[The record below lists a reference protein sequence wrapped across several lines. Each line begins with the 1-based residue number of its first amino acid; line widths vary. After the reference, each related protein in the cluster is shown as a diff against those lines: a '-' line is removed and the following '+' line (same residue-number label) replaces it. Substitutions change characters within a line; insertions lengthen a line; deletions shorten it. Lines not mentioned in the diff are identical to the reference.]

1 MTWASALPQWRGNL
15 TRIAVTYSRNFAGYD
30 PSCTKLVLITGGPP
44 CWDHSRIKRHATG
57 ASGAE
62 GQKTMLAASLV

>member
-15 TRIAVTYSRNFAGYD
+15 TRIAVAYSRNYLRWLRYGLTSSMRPRRAF
-30 PSCTKLVLITGGPP
+30 P
-44 CWDHSRIKRHATG
+44 G